1 MKSSTI
7 NTYPA
12 VLHVR
17 FGGKSFDVPLAC
29 LDVNPATDDRLIKRA
44 LASHLEIPES
54 QLREYVLDR
63 HPNGNLT
70 LRPMAVFG

>member
-1 MKSSTI
+1 MATQTM

-17 FGGKSFDVPLAC
+17 FGGRSFDVPAAC
-29 LDVNPATDDRLIKRA
+29 LDVNPATEDRFIKRA
-44 LASHLEIPES
+44 LAGHLEVPES
-54 QLREYVLDR
+54 QLRDYVIDR
-63 HPNGNLT
+63 HANGNMT